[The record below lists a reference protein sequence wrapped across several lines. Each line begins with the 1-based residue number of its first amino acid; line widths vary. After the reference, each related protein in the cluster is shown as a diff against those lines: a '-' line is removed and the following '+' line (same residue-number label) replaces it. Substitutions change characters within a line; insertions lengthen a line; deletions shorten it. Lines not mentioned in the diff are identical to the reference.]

1 MISRII
7 DVTADFNANNGV
19 KLNLSEWES
28 ATFQFVTP
36 TGTINFTGSN
46 DGNEITGSTNPNAKS
61 SINYTTINAVDLSS
75 STGAFVSSV
84 STSGLY
90 KITIACQ
97 YIQVGGASA
106 AAAKVLIFVNKPY

>member
-19 KLNLSEWES
+19 KLCLSEWET

-36 TGTINFTGSN
+36 TGTISITGSN
-46 DGNEITGSTNPNAKS
+46 DGNEITGSTNPNALA
-61 SINYTTINAVDLSS
+61 SINYTTILATNLA
-75 STGAFVSSV
+75 TGTTTSSV
-84 STSGLY
+84 SVSGLY
-90 KITIACQ
+90 KITIPCQ
-97 YIQVGGASA
+97 YIQFGGASA